1 MGWKKNSKNFVKF
14 VGMESFLTAV
24 SDLIPALQKHRA
36 KFRIGSTN
44 RSKIHLIHTILLIP
58 YDSQYESYDMN
69 SL

>member
-44 RSKIHLIHTILLIP
+44 RSKIHTILLIR
-58 YDSQYESYDMN
+58 YYSQYESYDMN